1 VEVALAEVARMSMA
15 VERMVAAEMDILRI
29 PRRPAVEGKQRC
41 ALAEQKK
48 WVVRIA
54 LAGPEEAVHSNQG
67 TGLAFVLGSVAP
79 QQLEEQPKIPA
90 VEQLVQPWKARPEC
104 YSRQM
109 QVQLEFAAA
118 VE

>member
-1 VEVALAEVARMSMA
+1 M
-15 VERMVAAEMDILRI
+15 MVAEMGILRI
-29 PRRPAVEGKQRC
+29 PGRPAVEGKQRC

-67 TGLAFVLGSVAP
+67 TGLAFVLGSEVAP
-79 QQLEEQPKIPA
+79 QQLEEQPKTPA
-90 VEQLVQPWKARPEC
+90 VEQLVQPLKAQPEC
-104 YSRQM
+104 CSRQM
-109 QVQLEFAAA
+109 QVQLGFAAA